1 MRRGISVHLFICA
14 LYFVYPTFICMRS
27 GSQTAYP
34 GSGVAMPTYSFC
46 RQISTQEFEEQKLS
60 VSQTALA
67 DLLENLIKDK
77 TMSVKEKKKK
87 LKLVFI
93 YSTSQKHPSVSTKGI
108 QNKALN
114 IYIYITFSYFLSV
127 NIKHKMKCNWI
138 TEISSQNQSVDS

>member
-1 MRRGISVHLFICA
+1 MLNFKFI
-14 LYFVYPTFICMRS
+14 LLKLICMHS
-27 GSQTAYP
+27 WSQTTWP

-60 VSQTALA
+60 VSQAALA

-93 YSTSQKHPSVSTKGI
+93 YRVFNIVYAFHEYGAHCIKM
-108 QNKALN
+108 NKFGMFMHLAIMVYFTCPCPIAILQSC
-114 IYIYITFSYFLSV
+114 YIYAVGYF
-127 NIKHKMKCNWI
+127 
-138 TEISSQNQSVDS
+138 

>member
-1 MRRGISVHLFICA
+1 MRRDVSVYLFIRA
-14 LYFVYPTFICMRS
+14 LYFAYPTFICMHS

-60 VSQTALA
+60 VSQTALS
-67 DLLENLIKDK
+67 DLLESLIKDK

-93 YSTSQKHPSVSTKGI
+93 YSTSH
-108 QNKALN
+108 
-114 IYIYITFSYFLSV
+114 
-127 NIKHKMKCNWI
+127 
-138 TEISSQNQSVDS
+138 IS

>member
-1 MRRGISVHLFICA
+1 MSLFIYLSA

-34 GSGVAMPTYSFC
+34 GSGLAMPTYSFC
-46 RQISTQEFEEQKLS
+46 RQISTREFEEQKLS

-67 DLLENLIKDK
+67 DLLESLIKDK

-87 LKLVFI
+87 LKLVF
-93 YSTSQKHPSVSTKGI
+93 YLLHFSSQKHPSFSSKGI

-114 IYIYITFSYFLSV
+114 IYI
-127 NIKHKMKCNWI
+127 
-138 TEISSQNQSVDS
+138 